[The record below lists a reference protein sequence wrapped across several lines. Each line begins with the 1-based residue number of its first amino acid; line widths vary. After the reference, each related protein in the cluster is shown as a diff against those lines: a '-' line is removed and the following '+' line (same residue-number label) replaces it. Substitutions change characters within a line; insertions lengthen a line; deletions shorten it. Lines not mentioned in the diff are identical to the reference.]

1 MTTLFGVGA
10 VLLIV
15 LGCWGWRAV
24 PGLVSRSLDAE
35 SRRHQEGVLRRGV
48 LACFA
53 ASAILLAFVVASLV
67 S

>member
-1 MTTLFGVGA
+1 MTALLGTGA

-24 PGLVSRSLDAE
+24 PGLVPRSMDAE
-35 SRRHQEGVLRRGV
+35 SRRHQEAVLRRGV

-53 ASAILLAFVVASLV
+53 AAAILLAFVGASMIT
-67 S
+67 